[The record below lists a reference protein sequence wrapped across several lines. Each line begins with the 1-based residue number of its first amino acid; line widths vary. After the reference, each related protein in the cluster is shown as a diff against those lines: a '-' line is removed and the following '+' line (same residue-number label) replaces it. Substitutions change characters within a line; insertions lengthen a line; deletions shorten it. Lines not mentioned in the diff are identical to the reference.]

1 MNFFYWTLKINI
13 QKGMRDLKQFFGAV
27 EKKNHC
33 FLNHYVQV
41 GGSNN
46 FPLNVS

>member
-13 QKGMRDLKQFFGAV
+13 KKGVRNLKQFFGAA

-33 FLNHYVQV
+33 FLNHYAQV
-41 GGSNN
+41 SGSIN
-46 FPLNVS
+46 FPLNIS